1 MTGYRA
7 FSYQFVKTFPVLS
20 RGFEIETEMSI
31 HAADKH
37 MQVDHVVIEYRDRPE
52 GSVSKLN
59 TFSDGLKVLSRIL
72 SLYKN
77 YKPLA
82 FFSLLSGILA
92 ALSVVF
98 LIPILVEYWQTG
110 LVPRFPTLIVC
121 GFVLI
126 AALQSLFAGLVLQ
139 SMEQKNKQDFE
150 MRLIQAKESFERIR
164 AEEKKETIE

>member
-1 MTGYRA
+1 
-7 FSYQFVKTFPVLS
+7 
-20 RGFEIETEMSI
+20 MS
-31 HAADKH
+31 
-37 MQVDHVVIEYRDRPE
+37 VVIY
-52 GSVSKLN
+52 
-59 TFSDGLKVLSRIL
+59 
-72 SLYKN
+72 
-77 YKPLA
+77 
-82 FFSLLSGILA
+82 LLSGILA